1 MTVDRAR
8 EEKLWRNLPPKTKRG
23 ILALKE
29 NANVRNGRI
38 YDLEGNDRS
47 HLLEVNLKTTERQI
61 QALKAVDE
69 LTKHELEN
77 GGFVFAF
84 FESCK
89 TMAER
94 FPTLSQS
101 DMARLMFIGTYT
113 GYVTGRLEFDNGRK
127 INKKDLEKL
136 VNMSE
141 RKFRDFYKKL
151 IAENIIREESDGIYM
166 NPSVFYRGR
175 LADSEYDLRNYQQ
188 TRLFRKTVRELYQK
202 YNNGRTI
209 KQLAIVYAVLPFLN
223 FKYNVVCYNPTESNE
238 DNVKPMPLHVL
249 AELLGYK
256 DKTKFKQALERI
268 KLDGEPVFCL
278 VPNPHDRRQRRIIV
292 NPRVVFAGPAETLT
306 ETLKAV
312 KILFN

>member
-23 ILALKE
+23 VLALKE

-69 LTKHELEN
+69 LTEHELEN

-101 DMARLMFIGTYT
+101 DLARLMFIGTYT
-113 GYVTGRLEFDNGRK
+113 GYNTGRLQHDNGRV
-127 INKKDLEKL
+127 ITKKELQEL
-136 VNMSE
+136 VNISPN
-141 RKFRDFYKKL
+141 KFREFYNKL
-151 IAENIIREESDGIYM
+151 QAEDILRGESDGLYM

-175 LADSEYDLRNYQQ
+175 LADSEYDLRDYQQ
-188 TRLFRKTVRELYQK
+188 TRLFRKTVRELYRK

-238 DNVKPMPLHVL
+238 DKVNPMPLSVL

-256 DKTKFKQALERI
+256 DTTKFKQALERI

-278 VPNPHDRRQRRIIV
+278 VQNPYDRRQRRIIV
-292 NPRVVFAGPAETLT
+292 NPRVVFAGPAETL
-306 ETLKAV
+306 KAI